1 MKIIITEEQ
10 SIRLRRRAQGL
21 DKLLMYVINQNN
33 PCNYYN
39 SGHFYEKIMKDLSE
53 ILRAHNEGIVLS
65 TLEVLTYMRQYRKDY
80 IEKYFDDNQ
89 EDCYQSA

>member
-1 MKIIITEEQ
+1 MKIIISEDQ
-10 SIRLRRRAQGL
+10 SIRLRRRTQSL
-21 DKLLMYVINQNN
+21 EKLLQHVISQNN

-53 ILRAHNEGIVLS
+53 IVRAHNEGTILS
-65 TLEVLTYMRQYRKDY
+65 TLEILTYMRQHRKDY

-89 EDCYQSA
+89 EDCSPSS